1 MPRSARE
8 LAAITRAA
16 LRKRVINPVL
26 DTVGGLN
33 RRKIPQKWEE
43 VLSPISRRQA
53 FAKRFPNGLPRTEEA
68 MRLELRHRLGY
79 KRPPFE
85 KPTPPKSDLASF
97 KVGRKK
103 VYLPNFVITLKRN
116 PRLEPYH
123 AVFEV
128 PLNLSKLDLRDYLW
142 HLYGVETIS
151 IRSSI
156 LPGVLRR
163 KYKVPDQPRRIGPMR
178 RTKARKKMI
187 VQLAEPFRYPAELN
201 KEELE
206 E

>member
-1 MPRSARE
+1 M
-8 LAAITRAA
+8 
-16 LRKRVINPVL
+16 
-26 DTVGGLN
+26 
-33 RRKIPQKWEE
+33 
-43 VLSPISRRQA
+43 PISPRILAGVGNA
-53 FAKRFPNGLPRTEEA
+53 FRTRLAKPPLHYNFRGSPKKALVNSRIKLPTSALARSPSLPIQKTEEFPNRVLQTKRA
-68 MRLELRHRLGY
+68 RLQESYRRLGY
-79 KRPPFE
+79 D
-85 KPTPPKSDLASF
+85 TPPLPRF
-97 KVGRKK
+97 TPFPLGRKK

-116 PRLEPYH
+116 PKLEPYH

-142 HLYGVETIS
+142 HLYGVKTLS
-151 IRSSI
+151 IRSSV

-163 KYKVPDQPRRIGPMR
+163 KYKVPDQPRRVGPVR

-187 VQLAEPFRYPAELN
+187 VQLAKPFRYPAELN